1 MASPEQKKS
10 YSVSKNFKG
19 VNTRANRSAIGE
31 DEFSWLENAM
41 PIGHSNLRT
50 IPGPI
55 ELGATFYPK
64 TCVGIF
70 AVNLYTTGLNAN
82 IDYLIAI
89 LSDGSAA
96 AVNLQ
101 YNNSAATI
109 ASPGTFS
116 EVALTP
122 VATASQSYLYF
133 VRRPLPAQPIC
144 TFQAGGTITGAFA
157 IGQVLT
163 GTGVPQGATITGFGT
178 GTGGAGT
185 YYINSSN
192 PVNIGPTAITG
203 NNITSSGVQTGV
215 FNVSQW
221 NNEYALISDPVNG
234 YFTWNPD
241 RGLVSVGSIGL
252 IGITNGGNNYTT
264 APTITIS
271 APNQSGGV
279 QATATCTITNTAGQV
294 LTVEVTNK
302 GTGYTSVPT
311 VTLSAP
317 PAPGIR
323 ATAGASISSNN
334 VVAISVIN
342 PGSGYTSNPTVTI
355 SGGGGSSATANA
367 TIDTG
372 SVNAIFLTN
381 AGSGYT
387 SPPTITFSGGNGTN
401 AAAIAELI
409 TFKQGTMAVQVT
421 NGGSGYQNAANVTVT
436 ISGGGGTNAAG
447 TAIISGGQVTEVIMT
462 NPGTGYSNN
471 ANLTVTISTDGSAN
485 CVAATANGIATINT
499 NSGIASFSGRVWIA
513 QGRTVYYSAAEA
525 PFDFASV
532 SSGNIV
538 LQDSTLHGYITQI
551 IPANS
556 FLYIF
561 GDDSINVFSDVRVTS
576 TGTTLFTNTNVSAS
590 VGSKRPYAIFP
601 YFRTVMFMND
611 YGIYALVGSTTT
623 KVSEA
628 LDGVFP
634 SIDFTRPVYGGQ
646 VLLNNILCAVFN
658 FYYNGGYGLESNARY
673 IQAVFFDKKWFFTSQ
688 GDNINQIVSV
698 PISGII
704 SLFGT
709 DGTNIWQFYTNN
721 SANASSYIQT
731 ALMPMGDPIR
741 TKQALKFGIETI
753 GVPIGVPLEVTVDS
767 EYGSSPTYSVV
778 NNGNYWINNY
788 LDVIPFLN
796 QQTYTTPS
804 ANVSITVPANVNTVT
819 IEAYGGGGA
828 GIETPGAQANNNAG
842 GGGYS
847 KVTVPVV
854 SGEVFTYTIGAG
866 GSTSGSNG
874 ANTTVTGNAVSII
887 ANGGGGGQ
895 ATTYGAG
902 GSASGGNVNLSGGNG
917 SGTNG
922 GNGAGPEGGLGGEHG
937 WDGVPSSYPLTP
949 GSGTAFGGGGGSST
963 GSLPGGGTTYVYGG
977 NTNVQYLYAWDAGP
991 TAGVSAQKAL
1001 TLAQTAYAAN
1011 PDNVTILFVC
1021 GAIGD
1026 IYSNNLVQAN
1036 LSYGNCSAPVTS
1048 KFAYVGDPSGTAGF
1062 NMLVCALS
1070 LKGYDN
1076 SSANLVFTTTNTPA
1090 FNVPSVL
1097 RASSSPTT
1105 PSAYQGAFV
1114 WVLINAEGSEGLT
1127 VIPINS
1133 SETFNTTPT
1142 TGCATQNSAS
1152 LSANKGD
1159 FVFGATFLDV
1169 TGGNT
1174 ADQAF
1179 TNSTLQWP
1187 NTTYDGGAFNG
1198 SSLVSW
1204 EILSSSGGIYYSPT
1218 QHNDF
1223 VPPYCNNEGAYG
1235 FLARLATSYNP
1246 VSFGFGAGGNGAVQF
1261 TFAATGNGAGSFVNW
1276 NTPVQISTNYFL
1288 YKNDASQWGKYLG
1301 LTVTTSTTSF
1311 IYNTFEFEH
1320 ELRVRF

>member
-50 IPGPI
+50 IPGPTQ
-55 ELGATFYPK
+55 LAATFNPE
-64 TCVGIF
+64 TCVALF
-70 AVNLYTTGLNAN
+70 TVNLYFSLIGTN
-82 IDYLIAI
+82 IDFLIAI
-89 LSDGSAA
+89 LVDGSAA
-96 AVNLQ
+96 IVALQ
-101 YNNSAATI
+101 LNNTAYEI
-109 ASPGTFS
+109 APPGTFS
-116 EVALTP
+116 TVSLTP
-122 VATASQSYLYF
+122 IATASESYLYF
-133 VRRPLPAQPIC
+133 VRRPLPAQPTC
-144 TFQAGGTITGAFA
+144 VFEAGGTITGQFTL
-157 IGQVLT
+157 GQVLT
-163 GTGVPQGATITGFGT
+163 GTGVPQGTTIIGFGT
-178 GTGGAGT
+178 GAGGAGT

-192 PVNIGPTAITG
+192 PVNIGPTEITG
-203 NNITSSGVQTGV
+203 NFITTQSNTQPGV

-234 YFTWNPD
+234 YFTWNFD
-241 RGLVSVGSIGL
+241 QGLVSVGSVGL

-323 ATAGASISSNN
+323 ATAAASISSNN

-409 TFKQGTMAVQVT
+409 TFAQGTMAVQVT

-462 NPGTGYSNN
+462 NPGTGYTSN
-471 ANLTVTISTDGSAN
+471 ATVTISTDGSAN

-532 SSGNIV
+532 SAGNIV

-590 VGSKRPYAIFP
+590 VGSRRPYAIFP

-634 SIDFTRPVYGGQ
+634 SIDFTKPVYGGQ
-646 VLLNNILCAVFN
+646 VLLNNILCAAFN

-778 NNGNYWINNY
+778 NNGNYWTNNY

-796 QQTYTTPS
+796 QQTYTTPA

-854 SGEVFTYTIGAG
+854 AGEVFTYTIGAG

-874 ANTTVTGNAVSII
+874 SNTTVTGNAVSII

-902 GSASGGNVNLSGGNG
+902 GSASGGNVNLSGGDG

-922 GNGAGPEGGLGGEHG
+922 GNGAGPEGGNGGEHG

-949 GSGTAFGGGGGSST
+949 GFGTAFGGGGGSST
-963 GSLPGGGTTYVYGG
+963 GSLPGTQGITVYSGWDNLYTWSSSGLAATKTYTAPQSAVNAGK
-977 NTNVQYLYAWDAGP
+977 TNVSIVFIWAAPYAYTSG
-991 TAGVSAQKAL
+991 GI
-1001 TLAQTAYAAN
+1001 Y
-1011 PDNVTILFVC
+1011 TI
-1021 GAIGD
+1021 
-1026 IYSNNLVQAN
+1026 
-1036 LSYGNCSAPVTS
+1036 SYGNVSESMYVNPVAHDTS
-1048 KFAYVGDPSGTAGF
+1048 GVGLFTIAIGVLSLNGYNSSSGTTLTITQG
-1062 NMLVCALS
+1062 NYSGV
-1070 LKGYDN
+1070 GI
-1076 SSANLVFTTTNTPA
+1076 ANL
-1090 FNVPSVL
+1090 L
-1097 RASSSPTT
+1097 ASSTSPTSGPT
-1105 PSAYQGAFV
+1105 TIPGAF
-1114 WVLINAEGSEGLT
+1114 LATLTNASGISGLT
-1127 VIPINS
+1127 VVPIP
-1133 SETFNTTPT
+1133 
-1142 TGCATQNSAS
+1142 GS
-1152 LSANKGD
+1152 LPQQDSFYPYTLAGGAIAANAGD
-1159 FVFGATFLDV
+1159 FVFGQTFCNQ
-1169 TGGNT
+1169 TGGGIVS
-1174 ADQAF
+1174 QLSYP
-1179 TNSTLQWP
+1179 STQWP
-1187 NTTYDGGAFNG
+1187 TAYAPGTSQNG
-1198 SSLVSW
+1198 SSRVSYAIPTSPVTATW
-1204 EILSSSGGIYYSPT
+1204 TVEGDFSGYA
-1218 QHNDF
+1218 
-1223 VPPYCNNEGAYG
+1223 PPPLPNPNNNVFG
-1235 FLARLATSYNP
+1235 FIARLATSTNP
-1246 VSFGFGAGGNGAVQF
+1246 VSYGFGAGGNGAVQF

-1301 LTVTTSTTSF
+1301 LTVITSTTSF